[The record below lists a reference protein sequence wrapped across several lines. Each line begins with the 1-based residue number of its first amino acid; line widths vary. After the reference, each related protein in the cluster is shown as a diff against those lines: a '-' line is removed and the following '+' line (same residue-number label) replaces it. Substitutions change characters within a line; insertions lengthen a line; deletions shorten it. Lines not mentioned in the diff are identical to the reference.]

1 MKKIVVTIFAGVFAA
16 AAMTASA
23 AAISSASGSG
33 HIVFGATQEFITFSA
48 KRDAS
53 GTASGTAVVHDV
65 TAGVTAKIDVNCL
78 NVVGNTATISGIVTQ
93 SSDPT
98 LEGFESVFQVVDNG
112 EGNGVPDLMSLA
124 NFHEV
129 GVGNDCSLPGEF
141 DLVPLTSGNIQVR

>member
-78 NVVGNTATISGIVTQ
+78 NVVGNTATISGIVT
-93 SSDPT
+93 
-98 LEGFESVFQVVDNG
+98 
-112 EGNGVPDLMSLA
+112 DLMSLA